1 MTDNSNAQWM
11 LWTGRVMSWLVVAVM
26 FADAAVNIMM
36 PHVLAVEQARV
47 GFEPASSAPLGIL
60 MLFCAITY
68 LTPRFSVIGAI
79 LITGFFGGAICAH
92 FRIGEVGGPSQILAA
107 LIAALAWLGLYLK
120 SGAVRTALLYGTTS

>member
-1 MTDNSNAQWM
+1 
-11 LWTGRVMSWLVVAVM
+11 MSWLVVAVM

>member
-1 MTDNSNAQWM
+1 VTDNSNAQWM